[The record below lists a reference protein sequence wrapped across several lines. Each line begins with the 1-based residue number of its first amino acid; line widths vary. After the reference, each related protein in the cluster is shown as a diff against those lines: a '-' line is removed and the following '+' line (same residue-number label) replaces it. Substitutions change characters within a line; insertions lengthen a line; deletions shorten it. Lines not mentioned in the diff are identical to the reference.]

1 MVNRIYVVSEIADQ
15 KLKSRVLVYT
25 IEKRFSKMQLRR
37 IGAMLTNPVSEHFF
51 INVFPHH
58 EKFPAIEVGFLPG
71 VTDNVGSTAREM
83 IEDGLSVRFAEGE
96 GVYSSQITDAKTFIN
111 PLIQRIAI
119 NGKLPVPR
127 VHLTNNPKADK
138 VPLDVSEDELLA
150 IGKLGI
156 KNSDGTRRGPL
167 ALDLG
172 SMKAIQ
178 AHFQTLHRSPTDVEL
193 ESLAQTWSEHCKHT
207 IMNSPID
214 DISEGLFS
222 YYIRRA
228 TDKILKTKKN
238 FCVSVFSDNSGAIT
252 FDRTYIL
259 THKVETHN
267 SPSALDP
274 FGGAVTGIVGV
285 NRDCIGFGM
294 GAKPIANTYGFCV
307 GEPDD
312 TSVVYRDASR
322 TQPLYCPKR
331 ILEGIVRGVN
341 NGGNCSGIPT
351 PLGFVYTNKRYKG
364 KPLVFVGT
372 VGLIPRRIRGK
383 RSWVKKA
390 RVGDYIVMIGGR
402 VGLDGIHGATFSS
415 EALSAGSPATAV
427 QIGDPITQKK
437 LSDVLVNEARGLGLF
452 TSITDNGAGGLS
464 CSVAEMAKECGGC
477 VVHLEKVP
485 LKYPGL
491 SPWQVWISESQERM
505 TLSVPK
511 KKWRKLKALC
521 LRRGVDVTR
530 IGLFTKSNRCV
541 VMQNKKKIM
550 DLSMNFLHNGLPCTH
565 LYTTP
570 MSLRGVETT
579 KQSHVTELLSDPSIA
594 GFSWISDQF
603 DHEVQGTSVT
613 KPLQGKGRVNADA
626 IVIRPVLSSHKGIVL
641 THALFPEYG
650 DIDPYQMAV
659 LAVDTAVARA
669 VVAGADPERIA
680 LLDNFCWC
688 SARDPKRL
696 WQLKEA
702 ARGCYDAAIKYGTP
716 FISGKDSMFNDFRG
730 FDEKG
735 NSVKISIPPTLLIS
749 AIGIVEDVRKSVTL
763 DFKFPGDLIYML
775 EGTKKAYDALA
786 RAERY
791 ELVAS
796 GVAVAPG
803 KVEVAIAK
811 SAIAG
816 MLGARVNRA
825 ECRLM
830 VSVDPKKK
838 QAFERVMRR
847 VQCESMGVVTETP
860 NIIIGDSVNGNVVE
874 NVTLDACVNAYR
886 SAFLGY

>member
-1 MVNRIYVVSEIADQ
+1 
-15 KLKSRVLVYT
+15 
-25 IEKRFSKMQLRR
+25 
-37 IGAMLTNPVSEHFF
+37 MLTNPVSQHFF
-51 INVFPHH
+51 INVFEHP
-58 EKFPAIEVGFLPG
+58 EKFPRAMEVGFLPG
-71 VTDNVGSTAREM
+71 VTDNVGNTVREM
-83 IEDGLSVRFAEGE
+83 IEDGLGVRFVQGE
-96 GVYSSQITDAKTFIN
+96 GVYTSQITYVKTLIN

-119 NGKLPVPR
+119 NEKLPVPR
-127 VHLTNNPKADK
+127 VHLKNGSMADK
-138 VPLDVSEDELLA
+138 VSLDVSEEELLA

-156 KNSDGTRRGPL
+156 KNVDGTRRGPL

-214 DISEGLFS
+214 AIPKGLFAH
-222 YYIRRA
+222 YIKRA
-228 TDKILKTKKN
+228 TDEILSTKKN

-252 FDRTYIL
+252 FDRTYVL

-285 NRDCIGFGM
+285 NRDCIGFGL

-307 GEPDD
+307 GELLD
-312 TSVVYRDASR
+312 TKVAYRDALC
-322 TQPLYCPKR
+322 TQPLHSPRR
-331 ILEGIVRGVN
+331 ILEGIVAGVN
-341 NGGNCSGIPT
+341 SGGNCSGIPT

-372 VGLIPRRIRGK
+372 VGLIPRRIKGK
-383 RSWVKKA
+383 RSWIKKA
-390 RVGDYIVMIGGR
+390 CVGDYIVMIGGR

-437 LSDVLVNEARGLGLF
+437 LSDVLVNEARDLGLF

-464 CSVAEMAKECGGC
+464 CSVAEMAKESGGC

-491 SPWQVWISESQERM
+491 SPWQIWISESQERM
-505 TLSVPK
+505 TLAVPK
-511 KKWRKLKALC
+511 KKWRKLHTLC
-521 LRRGVDVTR
+521 LRRGVEVTR
-530 IGLFTKSNRCV
+530 IGVFTKSSRCV
-541 VMQNKKKIM
+541 VIHNEKKVM
-550 DLSMNFLHNGLPCTH
+550 DLSMNFLHHGMTKIHLHTKAVRLNSLPF
-565 LYTTP
+565 
-570 MSLRGVETT
+570 GT
-579 KQSHVTELLSDPSIA
+579 KRLLSLLSSHSHA

-613 KPLQGKGRVNADA
+613 KSLQGKGRVNADA
-626 IVIRPVLSSHKGIVL
+626 IVIRPVLSSYKGIVL
-641 THALFPEYG
+641 TYALYPEYG
-650 DIDPYQMAV
+650 DIDPYHMAV
-659 LAVDTAVARA
+659 LAIDTAVARA
-669 VVAGADPERIA
+669 VVTGADPNRIA
-680 LLDNFCWC
+680 LLDNFCWS

-716 FISGKDSMFNDFRG
+716 FISGKDSMFNDFSG

-735 NSVKISIPPTLLIS
+735 NAVKISIPPTLLIS

-775 EGTKKAYDALA
+775 EGTKKACEALA
-786 RAERY
+786 RAVKF

-803 KVEVAIAK
+803 KVAVAIAK

-816 MLGARVNRA
+816 MLGARVYTK
-825 ECRLM
+825 EGRLM
-830 VSVDPKKK
+830 VSVDPNKK
-838 QAFERVMRR
+838 QAFEFVMRSVR
-847 VQCESMGVVTETP
+847 CEPLGVVTQTP
-860 NIIIGDSVNGNVVE
+860 KIIIGNSVNGNFVE

-886 SAFLGY
+886 SAFMGY

>member
-1 MVNRIYVVSEIADQ
+1 MVNRIYVESAIADQ

-25 IEKRFSKMQLRR
+25 IEKRFSKDQLQR
-37 IGAMLTNPVSEHFF
+37 IGAMLTNPVSQDFF
-51 INVFPHH
+51 INVFAHPG
-58 EKFPAIEVGFLPG
+58 KLPAIEIGFLPG
-71 VTDNVGSTAREM
+71 VTDNVGNTVREM
-83 IEDGLSVRFAEGE
+83 IEDGLGVRFAVGE
-96 GVYSSQITDAKTFIN
+96 GVYSSHISYVETLIN

-119 NGKLPVPR
+119 NEELPVPR
-127 VHLTNNPKADK
+127 VHLTNGQLADT
-138 VPLDVSEDELLA
+138 VSLDVSEDELLA

-156 KNSDGTRRGPL
+156 KNADQTRRGPL
-167 ALDLG
+167 ALDQG

-178 AHFQTLHRSPTDVEL
+178 THFQSLHRSPTDVEL

-214 DISEGLFS
+214 DISEGLFAH
-222 YYIRRA
+222 YIKRA
-228 TDKILKTKKN
+228 TDKILRTKKN

-252 FDRTYIL
+252 FDRTNVL

-274 FGGAVTGIVGV
+274 FGGSVTGIVGV
-285 NRDCIGFGM
+285 NRDCIGFGL

-307 GEPDD
+307 GNLLD
-312 TSVVYRDASR
+312 TRVAYRDALC
-322 TQPLYCPKR
+322 TQPLHSPKR
-331 ILEGIVRGVN
+331 ILEGIVAGVN

-390 RVGDYIVMIGGR
+390 RMGDYIVIAGGR

-491 SPWQVWISESQERM
+491 SPWQIWISESQERM

-511 KKWRKLKALC
+511 KKWRKLQALC
-521 LRRGVDVTR
+521 LRRGVEVTR
-530 IGLFTKSNRCV
+530 IGVFTKSSRCV
-541 VMQNKKKIM
+541 VRNNKKIVM
-550 DLSMNFLHNGLPCTH
+550 DLSMNFLHHGMPKIH
-565 LYTTP
+565 LYTKAIRSDSIP
-570 MSLRGVETT
+570 FGT
-579 KQSHVTELLSDPSIA
+579 KRLLSLLSSHSHAD
-594 GFSWISDQF
+594 FSWISNQF

-641 THALFPEYG
+641 THALYPEYG

-659 LAVDTAVARA
+659 YAIETAVARA

-680 LLDNFCWC
+680 LIDNFCWC

-716 FISGKDSMFNDFRG
+716 FISGKDSMFNDFYG
-730 FDEKG
+730 FDEIG

-749 AIGIVEDVRKSVTL
+749 AIGIVGDTRKSVTL
-763 DFKFPGDLIYML
+763 DFKFPGDLIYMI
-775 EGTKKAYDALA
+775 EGTRKACDALA
-786 RAERY
+786 RAERF

-811 SAIAG
+811 SGIAG
-816 MLGARVNRA
+816 MLGARVYR
-825 ECRLM
+825 EEGRFM

-838 QAFERVMRR
+838 QSFERVMRR
-847 VQCESMGVVTETP
+847 VQCEPLGEVTQTP
-860 NIIIGDSVNGNVVE
+860 KIVIRDSVNGNFVE
-874 NVTLDACVNAYR
+874 NVSLDACVNAYR